1 MKPSPVTLG
10 LWLTVLITGAVHA
23 QPGTKNSISNKQKEE
38 NMTQTHNNKAIIQQ
52 LYEEAL
58 NKRNIQTLNKLVADE
73 FTGLGSLKGAAGFWA
88 PLQPLLQAFP
98 DMQWTVEEMLAE
110 DNRVIVR
117 FTTRGTHTATFNG
130 LAATGK
136 KVTGTGIG
144 FFELKEGKIVSAQ
157 VHTDRLGFLQELGV
171 LPLDINLIYA
181 GKGLYKPSGN

>member
-1 MKPSPVTLG
+1 
-10 LWLTVLITGAVHA
+10 
-23 QPGTKNSISNKQKEE
+23 
-38 NMTQTHNNKAIIQQ
+38 MTHTHNNKIIVQK

-58 NKRNIQTLNKLVADE
+58 NKRNTQALNELVADE
-73 FTGLGSLKGAAGFWA
+73 FAGPRGLKGAEGFWV

-98 DMQWTVEEMLAE
+98 DMQWTIEEMLAE
-110 DNRVIVR
+110 DDRVIVR
-117 FTTRGTHTATFNG
+117 FTTHGTHTATFNG

-171 LPLDINLIYA
+171 LPLDINVIYA
-181 GKGLYKPSGN
+181 GKGLYKQSGN

>member
-1 MKPSPVTLG
+1 
-10 LWLTVLITGAVHA
+10 
-23 QPGTKNSISNKQKEE
+23 
-38 NMTQTHNNKAIIQQ
+38 MTQTHNNKVIIQQ

-58 NKRNIQTLNKLVADE
+58 NKRNTQTLNNLVADE
-73 FTGLGSLKGAAGFWA
+73 FTGPHGRKGSAGFWA

-110 DNRVIVR
+110 AGKVIVR
-117 FTTRGTHTATFNG
+117 FTTHGTHTATFNG

-171 LPLDINLIYA
+171 LPLDINLIYT
-181 GKGLYKPSGN
+181 GKGLYKQPGN

>member
-1 MKPSPVTLG
+1 
-10 LWLTVLITGAVHA
+10 
-23 QPGTKNSISNKQKEE
+23 
-38 NMTQTHNNKAIIQQ
+38 MTQTHTNKAIIQQ

-58 NKRNIQTLNKLVADE
+58 NKRHTQTLNNLVADE
-73 FTGLGSLKGAAGFWA
+73 FTGPRGLKGAAGFRA

-110 DNRVIVR
+110 DDRVIVR

-144 FFELKEGKIVSAQ
+144 FFELKESKIVSAQ
-157 VHTDRLGFLQELGV
+157 VHTDRLGFLQELGL

-181 GKGLYKPSGN
+181 GKKTIR